1 MGSLETM
8 RAPLVALCLVVA
20 GCAALPEQ
28 ASFLEEGEG
37 EVEMVDPAAA
47 MAALT
52 AGPGA
57 AGGAK
62 SEGIKEALAAVKP
75 IMDKYVNTAKTLSA
89 KYSALKKSYD
99 ELKATKAG
107 KATKEAM
114 EAAKVSEENIK
125 TEAAKDE
132 ESLKVRLE
140 QSNKNADKAEASLQ
154 KKVQALM
161 AQNAELRAT
170 NKDVTAKFETE
181 LENARKMAHKQ
192 VQNMRMEVDRYMSES
207 NKDQFNQMK
216 KATAKALEEK
226 ETLKLEKESLKDAVK
241 KTVEEEAEHEEGDD
255 DDDDEEY

>member
-114 EAAKVSEENIK
+114 
-125 TEAAKDE
+125 EAAKDE